1 MSKVLFVHFNK
12 YTRSLKFLF
21 NEHVLV
27 WKKERDFSFR
37 GNINDWIWSISK
49 YLEFTTFSGSICC
62 SEEELLNWL
71 NNKSVK
77 LGGRTVF
84 IGGFNAVIKVNQS
97 VYIASRTFRFCWQ

>member
-37 GNINDWIWSISK
+37 GNIND
-49 YLEFTTFSGSICC
+49 
-62 SEEELLNWL
+62 
-71 NNKSVK
+71 
-77 LGGRTVF
+77 
-84 IGGFNAVIKVNQS
+84 
-97 VYIASRTFRFCWQ
+97 